1 MKKSIAALCAFLMIA
16 FAASAQ
22 VPDTLYLGADSIN
35 MGFHYETG
43 TIKLPGDNA
52 TIEVPAGF
60 RFLDKA
66 QAKTV
71 LTDLWGNPE
80 DNTILG
86 LLVPEN
92 HDILDSNAWLYTL
105 SFEPLGYVKDEDA
118 DDINYDEL
126 LQDMKKDQQAE
137 NAQRIKE
144 GYVAIDIVGW
154 ASKPFYDK
162 DKKTLHWAKELHF
175 GTDPQNTLNYNL
187 RILGRKGVFVLN
199 AVASMR
205 EMGEVKAS
213 INNVLGSV
221 TFNAGERY
229 SDFNPDVDQVAAW
242 SIGGLV
248 AGKVLAKVGF
258 FALLA
263 KFWKIIALAVAGG
276 FAGFVRWFR
285 GRRKKNDQDLV
296 NELNNKST
304 EPKAE

>member
-1 MKKSIAALCAFLMIA
+1 MKKSIAALCAFLMLA
-16 FAASAQ
+16 SAASAQ
-22 VPDTLYLGADSIN
+22 DPDTLYLGADSIN

-43 TIKLPGDNA
+43 TITLPGDNA
-52 TIEVPAGF
+52 IINVPAGF

-92 HDILDSNAWLYTL
+92 HDVLDSNAWLYTL

-118 DDINYDEL
+118 DDINYDDL
-126 LQDMKKDQQAE
+126 LRDMKKDQEAE

-213 INNVLGSV
+213 ITDVLGSV
-221 TFNAGERY
+221 TFKAGEKY
-229 SDFNPDVDQVAAW
+229 SDFDPSVDQVAAW

-258 FALLA
+258 FALIA
-263 KFWKIIALAVAGG
+263 KFWKIIAIAVAAG
-276 FAGFVRWFR
+276 FTGFVRWFR
-285 GRRKKNDQDLV
+285 GRRKKNDQDMV
-296 NELNNKST
+296 DELNNKKT
-304 EPKAE
+304 EPKVE